1 MRISD
6 WSSDV
11 CSSDL
16 VGIRVRGH
24 LGDADDAGHGTVGMV
39 EKHLVAGSHAVAHEV
54 ARLVIAHAV
63 PGFLLLALQLVDRE
77 RVRFGLH
84 KPVVHAFASGLQSIS
99 SRSVATKSRGT
110 RSEEHTSELQSL
122 MRISYAVFCLKQKN

>member
-1 MRISD
+1 
-6 WSSDV
+6 
-11 CSSDL
+11 
-16 VGIRVRGH
+16 
-24 LGDADDAGHGTVGMV
+24 MV

-84 KPVVHAFASGLQSIS
+84 KPVVPAFASGLQSIS
-99 SRSVATKSRGT
+99 SRSVATKSRGK
-110 RSEEHTSELQSL
+110 SH
-122 MRISYAVFCLKQKN
+122 VFSSTCGHSWHAKPAERVVGTEMIRTG